1 MKKKIFLSA
10 PMGERSKEE
19 IETEFN
25 LMKETLKSAF
35 GDGYEMEFITNYI
48 SDEELAKLDGTEV
61 NKIAHCLAEAARKM
75 SKCDCVVFHPNWPSS
90 GGCRIE
96 MDICKRAQIQTMIID
111 DGFSRI
117 IIGVDRGMID
127 DIFNSENIDILEDL
141 TEISSEDESFSNGE
155 CTRESIINITEDMPQ
170 YAVDR
175 IFNMARSA
183 NTEFIDWIIEKV
195 KLIRNMEG

>member
-19 IETEFN
+19 IEAEFN
-25 LMKETLKSAF
+25 LMKEALKSAF
-35 GDGYEMEFITNYI
+35 GGIQEMEFITNYI
-48 SDEELAKLDGTEV
+48 SDEELAELDGLEV
-61 NKIAHCLAEAARKM
+61 NKIAHCLAEAARKI

-111 DGFSRI
+111 DAFSRI
-117 IIGVDRGMID
+117 IIGVDRGVID
-127 DIFNSENIDILEDL
+127 DIFNSENSYVLEL
-141 TEISSEDESFSNGE
+141 LAEISSSLDGK
-155 CTRESIINITEDMPQ
+155 CTEESIIKILEDMPQ
-170 YAVDR
+170 FAVDR
-175 IFNMARSA
+175 LYDMSSKA
-183 NTEFIDWIIEKV
+183 NVDVVYWVIEKI

>member
-25 LMKETLKSAF
+25 LMKGTLKSAF
-35 GDGYEMEFITNYI
+35 GDVQEMEFITNYI
-48 SDEELAKLDGTEV
+48 SDEELAELNGLEV
-61 NKIAHCLAEAARKM
+61 NKIAYCLAEAARKI
-75 SKCDCVVFHPNWPSS
+75 SKCDCVAFHPNWPSS

-96 MDICKRAQIQTMIID
+96 MDICKRAQIQTIIID
-111 DGFSRI
+111 DAFSRI

-127 DIFNSENIDILEDL
+127 DIFNLENIDILEDL

-155 CTRESIINITEDMPQ
+155 CTKESIINIIEDMPQ
-170 YAVDR
+170 CVVDR
-175 IFNMARSA
+175 LHKMSSKA
-183 NTEFIDWIIEKV
+183 NVELLDWVIEKI